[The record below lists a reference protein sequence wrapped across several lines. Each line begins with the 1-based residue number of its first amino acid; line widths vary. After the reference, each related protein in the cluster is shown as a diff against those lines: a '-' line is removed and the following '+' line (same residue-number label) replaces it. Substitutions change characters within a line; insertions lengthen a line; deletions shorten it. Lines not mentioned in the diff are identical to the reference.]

1 MNMLRRIAGIA
12 ILMAVLTAA
21 AWALWPRPVA
31 VETAILAPQT
41 LKVVVEDEGKSRIR
55 DVFTVSAPIPGQ
67 MMRVDLMSGD
77 AVEADKTIVATLR
90 PVTPTLLDSRA
101 LRIAEAAVAAAQAG
115 VDLSLAQLRQA
126 EAQLSF
132 MRSEMQRAE
141 TLAER
146 GTISPRSL
154 EKARLDVD
162 TAQAAVE
169 SARAAQMVRRRE
181 LESAEAALSQGL
193 RPQGDGQCCVEV
205 RAPVSGRVLR
215 VLTESEQVVPA
226 GTPLVEIGDPDDL
239 EIVADI
245 LSRDAVRIAPGAG
258 AEILGWGGDPRP
270 AHVVR
275 IDPSAETK
283 VSALG
288 IEEQRVNVVLG
299 LDGPHQAWERLGHG
313 FRVVVRIDL
322 WQGED
327 ILAVPIAALFRQG
340 DRWAVFVAEGGRAR
354 LRPIAIGERNDSF
367 AEVREGLAAGDA
379 VILHPSDRIEEG
391 VAIVAARP

>member
-1 MNMLRRIAGIA
+1 MLRRIVGLA
-12 ILMAVLTAA
+12 IFLAVLVAA

-31 VETAILAPQT
+31 VETAVLSRQN
-41 LKVVVEDEGKSRIR
+41 LRVVVEDEGKSRIR

-67 MMRVDLMSGD
+67 MMRVDLMAGD
-77 AVEADKTIVATLR
+77 VVEADKTVVATLR
-90 PVTPTLLDSRA
+90 PVTPTLLDARA

-132 MRSEMQRAE
+132 MRSELQRAE

-146 GTISPRSL
+146 GTISPRSF
-154 EKARLDVD
+154 EKAKLDVD

-169 SARAAQMVRRRE
+169 SARAAQMVRQRE
-181 LESAEAALSQGL
+181 LESAEAALSQGQ
-193 RPQGDGQCCVEV
+193 RPRGDGQCCVEV

-215 VLTESEQVVPA
+215 VLTESEQVVNA

-245 LSRDAVRIAPGAG
+245 LSRDAVRIVPGAS
-258 AEILGWGGDPRP
+258 AEILGWGGDPLP
-270 AHVVR
+270 AHVLR

-283 VSALG
+283 ISALG

-313 FRVVVRIDL
+313 FRVIVRIDL
-322 WQGED
+322 WQGQD
-327 ILAVPIAALFRQG
+327 ILAVPIGSLFRHG
-340 DRWAVFVAEGGRAR
+340 DSWAVFVMETGRAR
-354 LRPIAIGERNDSF
+354 LRSVTIGERNDEF
-367 AEVREGLAAGDA
+367 AEVRDGLAAGET
-379 VILHPSDRIEEG
+379 VILHPSDLVEDG
-391 VAIVAARP
+391 VAVEPQ